1 MFAGGGAKIIVMLL
15 LSVVGRIQWLSS
27 NELNCSEGLIVG
39 LNPDREQKTSDKS
52 IIRSYS
58 SGSSSVHP
66 ATSNTP
72 YMVPCCQQETASKVP
87 NGILI
92 SSAFLHG
99 LPTCSTGRQDTE

>member
-72 YMVPCCQQETASKVP
+72 YMVPCQQETASKVP